1 MFLDPDD
8 LLRPTA
14 LEKLVLMA
22 VEVIKVGS
30 KDKDRG
36 NAFALRTGLT
46 PFQTS
51 REKTKRNENNPPQ
64 QSQASCFRGW
74 NTLVTNRT

>member
-1 MFLDPDD
+1 LFLDPDD

-22 VEVIKVGS
+22 TEVINVGS

-36 NAFALRTGLT
+36 GSFTLRTGLT
-46 PFQTS
+46 PLSEKTNPQQTS
-51 REKTKRNENNPPQ
+51 IIWK
-64 QSQASCFRGW
+64 QSQASCSLEW
-74 NTLVTNRT
+74 STLVTSRT